1 LKKLGKY
8 EILGE
13 LGHGAMGVVYRARD
27 PFINRFVALKTIT
40 TGVADDPAL
49 LERFY
54 REAQSAGGLQHPNIV
69 TIYDMGDDQHV
80 PYIAMELIE
89 GENLEQLIARRAPIS
104 ISMKLVYAAQACR
117 ALDYAHKRGI
127 VHRDIKPGNVMVGK
141 DGSVRVVDFGI
152 ARVLD
157 ASKTQTGMLIGT
169 FAYMSPEQ
177 YHGEHADERSDIWSF
192 GVLLY
197 ELLAYQRPFTGATP
211 ASLMHSICVA
221 EPPSLSLTLPDCPP
235 ELEVIMARVL
245 QKTPSTRYQSMEDVL
260 LELEPVCRRLQ
271 SQVVAEWVE
280 QATQLV
286 ENGEFSA
293 ARDLV
298 RQVLQV
304 ESGNQRARALLER
317 TNVELK
323 RISVRPKAQ
332 EAVEKGRAFL
342 EQGKVQDAKIAVQ
355 SALHLDSTFEP
366 AQELEKA
373 VLDQIEKARQ
383 VAEWIEAAK
392 RNLAEGLPD
401 EAEALVS
408 KALGAEPASQQALNL
423 KQLVV
428 REKAERERR
437 QQLLEGLQLARGL
450 WTSQDYD
457 GCIDS
462 LTKLQAKFPG
472 EDEVSRL
479 LETVRED
486 HVEQQKQQAL
496 LESRNLLA
504 ARRHD
509 ECISLLM
516 ELQKRIPRDDEI
528 PRLLDDVRKDQK
540 NQQRLQGLADARIA
554 LTAGRYDSCIAL
566 LTSLRAE
573 FPQEPEI
580 SKLLDIAQH
589 NQREQLRQAG
599 LAEARKLLSA
609 RHYEDS
615 AAALTKLEKQFPAD
629 EEIAKL
635 FESLRAEQA
644 EQRKQESLAQAR
656 KLLQSRNYDKLSEV
670 LTSLQKE
677 FPDDGEIRRLQNSA
691 REEQAEEKKQEGLE
705 KARRLLESRNYD
717 KLFDLLASLQ
727 IEFPSEG
734 EIERLRNSGKEEQ
747 AEQEKQEGLGKA
759 RKLLESRS
767 YDKLHELLDALQRE
781 FPNEGEF
788 DRLRKAAQREQ
799 SESRKREKLS
809 QARKL
814 LTVQRYDESIDL
826 LSELQKE
833 FAGEAEISR
842 LLDSARI
849 DRAERQKQQ
858 KLAEARSHLAAQ
870 AFPEALASLDAL
882 NESHP
887 NDVPVQKLRTL
898 VEREQ
903 EKHARAMRMQRELDV
918 LKKLSSEKRY
928 ADVLAKTRQLL
939 TEFPNET
946 TFVRLAEYAKSQQAA
961 IERENLLRKTLEEAR
976 ALYNSGQF
984 EDAIGVCQAG
994 LKNFPAQPELL
1005 ALYQQ
1010 GEGQQH
1016 KLRVR
1021 QQIEQ
1026 RVREI
1031 RVKINR
1037 EKFSEAIDLAQQTL
1051 VTLGPDTDLS
1061 QLLSSAQVEFDARA
1075 KKRTQEKSLETIR
1088 TLIESKNF
1096 DAAGRSLDE
1105 ACESQVLDTFDP
1117 RIQRLAEQ
1125 IKDAKTV
1132 VDEKTPTN
1140 PTPIPSSVSREYA
1153 LLQAAPPS
1161 ANAPVTENAS
1171 PSEIPTPQS
1180 SAGAATLSPPSS
1192 VAVPPPVKP
1201 THTQAAAPVAPK
1213 PIPTPPIGPPVAK
1226 PVAPPVVVP
1235 PAKPAAPAA
1244 EPPVADASTPATP
1257 DSRPRTKARVSPPP
1271 FVEPP
1276 KEPAKQSAKQPEQP
1290 TFTPASVTQVADIP
1304 SSIEPSTPPPS
1315 LFRKPAVIGAAVL
1328 VVAIAGW
1335 LGLSSLRTKQE
1346 PTATAPSS
1354 AKVTVEPTPPP
1365 VEPLEQQQRAAITEA
1380 DKLVGANEL
1389 DGALRK
1395 LQQAAAINGPLNA
1408 DIQKKITTIQESQ
1421 KDASLRQLR
1430 QREAVLWEGAM
1441 NRVAEGKYPQA
1452 EKELRDILSLPS
1464 GGAHRE
1470 EAQNYLNTVIPQR
1483 MQQGRS
1489 SAAARKS
1496 LEQGD
1501 FSSARNAAD
1510 LVRQQGGD
1518 PRPLVADIDKAE
1530 KSRLADLESQL
1541 SQLRQGNDDA
1551 SIQQLKS
1558 LLPKFQALAG
1568 DGSSM
1573 ASEAATD
1580 VNNTSS
1586 AISDAQSR
1594 SQKKSA
1600 DAAFQQ
1606 VAQKYQ
1612 QAISANDKNSLT
1624 ASRRDLQSLIQ
1635 NGGPHTDEAQQYQTD
1650 VNARLAVLNQPP
1662 PPVATAPAVKPATP
1676 ASAPAAGPSADNS
1689 AAIRSVIHQYEQAF
1703 DQRDANA
1710 LRQVWPSLGSRYARY
1725 QSTFAAASAIVMRVQ
1740 VDSVEVS
1747 PDGTTATASGQFSQ
1761 DFTPKGGK
1769 SRRVTNSTSFRL
1781 SNTNGSWIIT
1791 DVQ

>member
-221 EPPSLSLTLPDCPP
+221 EPPSLSATLPDCPS

-245 QKTPSTRYQSMEDVL
+245 QKSPSTRYQSMEDVL

-286 ENGEFSA
+286 ENGEFSE

-408 KALGAEPASQQALNL
+408 KALAAEPANQQVLNL
-423 KQLVV
+423 RQQVL
-428 REKAERERR
+428 RENAERERR
-437 QQLLEGLQLARGL
+437 QQLLEALHLARGL

-457 GCIDS
+457 GCIES

-509 ECISLLM
+509 ECISLLT
-516 ELQKRIPRDDEI
+516 ELQKRIPRDEEI

-615 AAALTKLEKQFPAD
+615 AAALTNLEKQFPAD

-656 KLLQSRNYDKLSEV
+656 KLLQSRSYDKLSEV
-670 LTSLQKE
+670 LASLQRE

-727 IEFPSEG
+727 SEFPSEA

-747 AEQEKQEGLGKA
+747 AEQKKQDGLGKA

-767 YDKLHELLDALQRE
+767 YDELYESLDALQQE
-781 FPNEGEF
+781 FPNEDEF

-799 SESRKREKLS
+799 AEYRKREKLS

-887 NDVPVQKLRTL
+887 NDGPVLKLRTL

-976 ALYNSGQF
+976 TLYNSGQF
-984 EDAIGVCQAG
+984 EEAIGACQAG

-1132 VDEKTPTN
+1132 IDEKMPAN
-1140 PTPIPSSVSREYA
+1140 PTSIPPSVSREYA
-1153 LLQAAPPS
+1153 FLQAAPPS
-1161 ANAPVTENAS
+1161 ANAPATENAS
-1171 PSEIPTPQS
+1171 TSEIPTPQG
-1180 SAGAATLSPPSS
+1180 SAGAATLPPPSS
-1192 VAVPPPVKP
+1192 VAVPPPIQP
-1201 THTQAAAPVAPK
+1201 THTQPAAPVAPK
-1213 PIPTPPIGPPVAK
+1213 PIPTPTIEPPDAK

-1235 PAKPAAPAA
+1235 PARPVAPAA
-1244 EPPVADASTPATP
+1244 EPPVADASTPTSP
-1257 DSRPRTKARVSPPP
+1257 ISRPRTKTRVTLPPV
-1271 FVEPP
+1271 VEPP
-1276 KEPAKQSAKQPEQP
+1276 KEPAKQSGQPIS
-1290 TFTPASVTQVADIP
+1290 TPASVTQVAEIP

-1315 LFRKPAVIGAAVL
+1315 LFRKPAVIGAAVV

-1354 AKVTVEPTPPP
+1354 AKISVEPTAPP
-1365 VEPLEQQQRAAITEA
+1365 VDPLEQQQRAAITEA

-1395 LQQAAAINGPLNA
+1395 LQQAAAISGPLNA
-1408 DIQKKITTIQESQ
+1408 DIQKRITTIQESQ

-1441 NRVAEGKYPQA
+1441 NRVTEGKYPQA
-1452 EKELRDILSLPS
+1452 ERELRDILSLPS

-1501 FSSARNAAD
+1501 FSSARSAAD

-1530 KSRLADLESQL
+1530 KSRLTDLESQL

-1580 VNNTSS
+1580 ANNTSS

-1612 QAISANDKNSLT
+1612 QAVSANDKNSLT

-1635 NGGPHTDEAQQYQTD
+1635 NGGPHTDEAQQYLTD

-1676 ASAPAAGPSADNS
+1676 PAAPATGPSADNNT
-1689 AAIRSVIHQYEQAF
+1689 AILSVIHQYEQAF

-1740 VDSVEVS
+1740 VDTVEVS
-1747 PDGTTATASGQFSQ
+1747 QDGTTATASGQFSQ

-1769 SRRVTNSTSFRL
+1769 SRRVSNSTSFRL